1 MVIGVVHARRLY
13 TLEKM
18 QKSAIDEIALRL
30 LRLLACPICHA
41 TLTSLDQESVRCTG
55 CGRCYPIR
63 DGLPVLLAD
72 AAQQ

>member
-1 MVIGVVHARRLY
+1 MVIAAVYARGLY

-18 QKSAIDEIALRL
+18 QKPAIDEIA

-41 TLTSLDQESVRCTG
+41 TLSSLDQESVRCTG
-55 CGRCYPIR
+55 CERRYPVR

-72 AAQQ
+72 AARQ

>member
-18 QKSAIDEIALRL
+18 QKSTIDEIA

-41 TLTSLDQESVRCTG
+41 KLSSLDQESVRCTG
-55 CGRCYPIR
+55 CERRYPIR

-72 AAQQ
+72 AARQ

>member
-1 MVIGVVHARRLY
+1 MVIGAVHARRLY

-18 QKSAIDEIALRL
+18 QNPVIDEIA

-41 TLTSLDQESVRCTG
+41 TLSSLDQESVRCSG
-55 CGRCYPIR
+55 CERRYPIR

-72 AAQQ
+72 AARQ

>member
-18 QKSAIDEIALRL
+18 QKSTIDGIA

>member
-18 QKSAIDEIALRL
+18 QKSAIDEIA

>member
-1 MVIGVVHARRLY
+1 MVIAEDCARWLY

-18 QKSAIDEIALRL
+18 QKPAIDEIA

-41 TLTSLDQESVRCTG
+41 TLSSLDRESVRCTG
-55 CGRCYPIR
+55 CERRYPIR

-72 AAQQ
+72 AARQ